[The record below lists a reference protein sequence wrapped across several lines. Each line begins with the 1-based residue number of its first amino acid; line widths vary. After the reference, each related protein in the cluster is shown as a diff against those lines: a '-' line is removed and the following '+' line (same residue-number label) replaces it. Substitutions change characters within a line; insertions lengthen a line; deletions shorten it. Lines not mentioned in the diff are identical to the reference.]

1 MIEEFA
7 TFSSKRPAKAHLR
20 PSRSIRSNASDDA
33 VSRKRTPKQ
42 KLLGWSILAVAAL
55 VIVGVFLITRII
67 TSPLPAGTTTAQ
79 ASSAPAVVSSAPS
92 SAAAPSPA
100 TVTASQPA
108 ESTPRVALVDTATMD
123 QQSRREMLL
132 RLINQGVFTGIQAVG
147 SPPRVGVTPL
157 FKGLD
162 PAMQRE
168 FVGLVYAYVNNGT
181 TGTEPLQIVDA
192 QTGDAAGTYTAD
204 AGLKLL

>member
-1 MIEEFA
+1 M
-7 TFSSKRPAKAHLR
+7 
-20 PSRSIRSNASDDA
+20 
-33 VSRKRTPKQ
+33 
-42 KLLGWSILAVAAL
+42 
-55 VIVGVFLITRII
+55 ITRII
-67 TSPLPAGTTTAQ
+67 TSPLPAGGTTTAQ